1 MCLIKGSQTLAFIFL
16 IVSCLGG
23 AFSSACAQDV
33 FGNPFGDA
41 SGEDEDIKIS
51 IRLSSETIDPDDIF
65 GVVLDFD
72 LAKGF
77 HLYKDNLEF
86 NWSKL
91 TGVEKAGVIYPTA
104 KLFQNPDGPGTV
116 DAFEDKFTVI
126 HLFRVTAEKGGP
138 MEIRGR
144 VDYQACSDIC
154 LFGGKD
160 IYCARKAGSRGE
172 AAVWEA
178 PPETFSPEGE
188 GVEMI
193 EPGRTSWAWADII
206 IAFVA
211 GVGLSLTP
219 CVLPMVPVTSGIIR
233 GYARPGRLSAF
244 ISSLIYALG
253 ISLVYGIV
261 GAAVAFVGVQVQSF
275 LSSPFVRIPI
285 AGLLVVLA
293 LGMFGVFRIQVP
305 ASIQAKA
312 QALGGRT
319 RKSRFGLFLL
329 GMAGG
334 LVVGPCVAPAISGL
348 LLRVGTSGNVVLGF
362 LTMFA
367 CGSGICVLL
376 VLSGTFTGLLPR
388 RGEWMVLVER
398 IFGFVLLWAALYF
411 VSHFMPQGVYFFA
424 IGAVFA
430 VATAFFGASRLG
442 LAAKTVVVILLLA
455 GTTVFAGLGGY
466 FMGNPQEHV
475 FREGGRAEV
484 EEALASGRPVII
496 DFSAPS
502 CVACGELDA
511 YTFSDERVRDELKR
525 FRAVKINI
533 IDHGAFA
540 SEYGVKGIPDVR
552 IFDSEGKERK
562 DLNFTGFKDADN
574 VLARLKRVK

>member
-1 MCLIKGSQTLAFIFL
+1 MRPVKNSQTLALIFL
-16 IVSCLGG
+16 IVSCLSG

-33 FGNPFGDA
+33 FGNRLGDA
-41 SGEDEDIKIS
+41 SGEDENIRIS
-51 IRLSSETIDPDDIF
+51 IRLSSETVNPGDLF

-72 LAKGF
+72 LAEGL
-77 HLYKDNLEF
+77 HLYKAELKAT
-86 NWSKL
+86 WSEL
-91 TGVEKAGVIYPTA
+91 IGVEEAGVLYPTA
-104 KLFQNPDGPGTV
+104 EPLPDSEGMDTV
-116 DAFEDKFTVI
+116 DVFEGRFTVI
-126 HLFRVTAEKGGP
+126 CLFRATADRGAR
-138 MEIRGR
+138 MEIHGR
-144 VDYQACSDIC
+144 VNYQACSDVC
-154 LFGGKD
+154 FFGD
-160 IYCARKAGSRGE
+160 EAIDFVLTAGSREG
-172 AAVWEA
+172 AVQVK
-178 PPETFSPEGE
+178 PPAVFSPRGE

-233 GYARPGRLSAF
+233 GYARPGKLSAF

-253 ISLVYGIV
+253 ISLVYGVV
-261 GAAVAFVGVQVQSF
+261 GAAVAFVGVQVQSI

-305 ASIQAKA
+305 ASVQARA
-312 QALGGRT
+312 QKLGGKT
-319 RKSRFGLFLL
+319 RKNRFGLFLL

-348 LLRVGTSGNVVLGF
+348 LLRVGTSGNVALGF

-367 CGSGICVLL
+367 CGAGICVLL

-398 IFGFVLLWAALYF
+398 VFGFVLLWAALYF

-430 VATAFFGASRLG
+430 AATAFFGASRLG
-442 LAAKTVVVILLLA
+442 LAAKTAVVIVLLA

-511 YTFSDERVRDELKR
+511 HTFSDERVREELKR

-533 IDHGAFA
+533 VDHGAFA

-552 IFDSEGKERK
+552 IYDSNGKERK
-562 DLNFTGFKDADN
+562 DLSFTGFMNADN
-574 VLARLKRVK
+574 VLARLKQVK